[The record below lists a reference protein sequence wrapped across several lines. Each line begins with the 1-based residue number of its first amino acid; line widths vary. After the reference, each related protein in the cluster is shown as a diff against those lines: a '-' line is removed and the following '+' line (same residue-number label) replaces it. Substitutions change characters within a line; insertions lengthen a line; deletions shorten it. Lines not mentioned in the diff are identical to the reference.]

1 MKKALTGG
9 SLWGLLRDR
18 SSYPHLTKAVLAT
31 RERKAPILY
40 MNITQNIAE

>member
-1 MKKALTGG
+1 MKKALIGE
-9 SLWGLLRDR
+9 SLWDHRDR
-18 SSYPHLTKAVLAT
+18 SSYLHLTKVILVA